1 MMGDRNF
8 QDTIQGALDS
18 IGRELH
24 EEIDPNDID
33 TIHVQEVVQCLRRSY
48 YDRTNPDEPVRKGFS
63 DLLTGLLRML
73 QKESSPKEL
82 DMDGI
87 SLRGRADI
95 MFDSSVMLFRSSD
108 EEMDNPR
115 ADDVLYLNAC
125 MWIYDKS
132 DGVIIYVTSDRK
144 EVAFSVTR
152 NKGMFQEVI
161 RRARVLHDLLDEKKI
176 PIVEPSGECSRC
188 QYYERCFIKKRN
200 SGQKSLAE
208 MLGMAKDD

>member
-1 MMGDRNF
+1 MGDRNF

-48 YDRTNPDEPVRKGFS
+48 YDRTDPDEPVRKGFS

-176 PIVEPSGECSRC
+176 PIVEPSGECSGC